1 MNLRI
6 IVLIGSLGLL
16 GFLFYPRSEKV
27 QIIAEQDWIQNIK
40 KIDNEPLHYPITKK
54 SNPRVSTYDLHFIYK
69 VDKADLT
76 FENPS
81 EQGPRQY
88 DILVS
93 TQLDK
98 QFNRAFSYTANSIEY
113 TYSVQQFPVALEG
126 RWVQVAIND
135 WFSSEPKLVDFK
147 IGAQYKKPGPIVSVT
162 SNCNQVELYK
172 LTDGIISS
180 ESKWV
185 GARRIENE
193 IKDESGNKKKEVEY
207 RTEDTVVVTVDLGA
221 LKKIYGTR
229 LTTDGPSNNVK
240 RYSIL
245 ISDDGQEYNRVYT
258 SDELED
264 KTISS
269 LYLFDSAGGIS
280 PVSARYVRLRIENRY
295 GDYPEMQEFEV
306 FTDEYRL
313 SNEEKDINQYNA
325 IQVYYDNCGEENRS
339 SPNLVQGFPFDRGPK
354 IPTPDRYYLKD
365 NEEVDV
371 GNTLSQKSFAYH
383 YDTIIFAYNALDPQA
398 LYWVQVTYLQ
408 EKNGKRIQNLLADGF
423 ILHGSEYPRGARG
436 QEGKGAREQVAHSQS
451 TESAAALGEQSLQPF
466 ALGKAESFLFS
477 IPSEAYADGRL
488 ELHFNRLAG
497 PNAVVSEVALFEAY
511 PRAKTVVVAKE
522 PAKATEVSVPVVI
535 DGKLDE
541 WPKLYPLI
549 PSQTRMFVPP
559 QTGMSAPLTEG
570 DNTEAESP
578 IRTYLQWD
586 ANNLYL
592 GVEVDRIALAK
603 RQDGKTARWL
613 NGNSEFRIPNSEFR
627 APDILEIFI
636 DAALNKH
643 PRMYTYSDHHFIFEP
658 LGSEK
663 LAQKIKVAQ
672 QHHHLDAIPTT
683 IPDRKEI
690 NFSYRSEA
698 DDKKYVME
706 ARIPK
711 GEVLQNFAPEV
722 GKLIG
727 FNYILKNQFTP
738 NTFWAS
744 RDTNATPYEWREVEL
759 VGKVNGEIMVLGETT
774 PLPPFIK
781 GETTQT
787 IKNFNAG
794 DTITICVIDSDRN
807 TDRHSPQTVN
817 VEVTGDLTQD
827 HRRLTLYE
835 TTLEQLSKTT
845 PLSPFGKGEATPSDI
860 VNVPNGKLFA
870 AKLKTEYGTR
880 NSEFGIRN
888 SELRRA
894 RGQGG
899 ERAKDFVAILPS
911 CHLAILPSCPF
922 IVQTAYDTIG
932 LKDARGQTDE
942 FNAID
947 KPFVVQGKEKV
958 TIEYIDPYYVDPRVD
973 SSRFT
978 FRISQVVTVNT
989 GTTGTIAIL
998 SETGENI
1005 TEFSAGDT
1013 LVFEVSDKDL
1023 TSPPPLPLWGEAV
1036 ERGGGEVEITVFVSQ
1051 TAESEKVILTKQND
1065 AEIYLGSIKTE
1076 YNEETKLQDGVLQVA
1091 GAQVVKAQYIDK
1103 IQDTGRT
1110 NAKVIA
1116 EAMVKVGQTAKLT
1129 LTPFSP
1135 LPGGVGGG
1143 LETLRIKNGQEYFNA
1158 GDTINIRLIDVDL
1171 NQDATQK
1178 ESVEVIITGDI
1189 FQDRLSVNLEE
1200 TNPNSGEFI
1209 GSFTT
1214 QFATIVNTDDA
1225 ILQACPRAKRR
1236 VTGKEAVT
1244 AIYIDALQGSGAT
1257 NVAVTDVIKV
1267 NTGENG
1273 VLSIVKSNYITDVKS
1288 FNAGDTLYFRLR
1300 DADEE
1305 NPYIQIT
1312 VTGNKTG
1319 DTVKVPLTLSSTT
1332 ESTFFGEL
1340 ATEYGTKPI
1349 LDDDMLQVVGNEQ
1362 VEFTYLEKLQASGQT
1377 NVPVR
1382 IYRETRTGYNGRLA
1396 IRALTPALSQRERES
1411 LEEITTFK
1419 AGDTLIVI
1427 LKDFDLNIDSTTI
1440 QSLTSDIIASENT
1453 TYDTI
1458 RISMSEI
1465 SADAGIFK
1473 GEVRTTYGEEAI
1485 ENDGI
1490 LQVQGNGEV
1499 TFRYIDALRDTG
1511 ETQVPIEK
1519 TVTVETGVRGNLEL
1533 YNADASSLIG
1543 SFSAGNTIL
1552 VRLSDNDLNL
1562 NKEIIDNAFVTV
1574 TGNLLGDEVS
1584 VTLNET
1590 EINSGIFQALLQT
1603 QYSDS
1608 ADFADNILQVKD
1620 KELVTATYVD
1630 GIVGTGEINVPIQF
1644 KAYVLSSNPGILLI
1658 TNGNYNKELGR
1669 FEEIGSFNAGETIYF
1684 WLEDLFLSTVNTTP
1698 LPPSPLIKGGRGVVG
1713 KGDTVA
1719 EVKITV
1725 SGNRTNDLAE
1735 VILERFP
1742 DKEGAFF
1749 GSIPTRYGTTPI
1761 YDNTL
1766 DIVGDEKITAVYK
1779 PDFPGIYTP
1788 PVTDSAYV
1796 NKGTRGHIL
1805 IVRAD
1810 GTEVDNFNAGATLY
1824 FRLEDTD
1831 LNLSPYAKDSTDI
1844 LVRTS
1849 AEGIGKIV
1857 TLQETSESSSI
1868 FSGSLKTEY
1877 GRITE
1882 GGSGKW
1888 EVGSKE
1894 EGSFL
1899 PPSAFRL
1906 PPSPLGLLGGEIVT
1920 ATYTDALIETGET
1933 NVEVTDTCRANM
1945 VGKATYTTEE
1955 VMVDGIPDKWPLE
1968 NVMRTEQ
1975 GEALM
1980 WAQWDAHKL
1989 YLFVQIRD
1997 TEVVVPDPTRW
2008 YRGADAL
2015 ELHFDLQPSDY
2026 TQPSYLSNSQK
2037 SQTYIFWL
2045 CPKGGDIDGN
2055 AKYAGREYPTTIYNY
2070 SPPIEMAF
2078 RPYADYYTMEIAIPF
2093 GVVLGGFDPLKTL
2106 RNDIIG
2112 FNYIIYRSDA
2122 PPVQWA
2128 QPAKPGAQIPPSEL
2142 GILILQRGE

>member
-6 IVLIGSLGLL
+6 IILLGSLGLL

-27 QIIAEQDWIQNIK
+27 QIIAEQGWIQNVK
-40 KIDNEPLHYPITKK
+40 KIDHEPLHYPITGK
-54 SNPRVSTYDLHFIYK
+54 SNPKVSTYDLNFIYK

-113 TYSVQQFPVALEG
+113 TYSVQNFPVALEG

-185 GARRIENE
+185 GARRSENKSPLTPLLQRVE
-193 IKDESGNKKKEVEY
+193 GGISPLIKGEEVKVTADGLRPNESGNKKKEVKY
-207 RTEDTVVVTVDLGA
+207 RTEDTVVVTVDLGT

-229 LTTDGPSNNVK
+229 LTTDGPANNVK

-269 LYLFDSAGGIS
+269 LYLFDLAGGIS
-280 PVSARYVRLRIENRY
+280 PVSARYVRLRIETRY

-313 SNEEKDINQYNA
+313 SSEEKDINQYNA

-354 IPTPDRYYLKD
+354 SPPQDRYYLKD
-365 NEEVDV
+365 NEEVEP
-371 GNTLSQKSFAYH
+371 GNTPSQKSFAYH

-398 LYWVQVTYLQ
+398 LYWIQVTYLQ

-423 ILHGSEYPRGARG
+423 ILHGSEYPREARG
-436 QEGKGAREQVAHSQS
+436 QEGKVARGQGTNSQP
-451 TESAAALGEQSLQPF
+451 TESAALPEQRLQPF

-511 PRAKTVVVAKE
+511 PRAKTVVVTKE
-522 PAKATEVSVPVVI
+522 PAKATEVSVPIVI

-549 PSQTRMFVPP
+549 P
-559 QTGMSAPLTEG
+559 EG
-570 DNTEAESP
+570 YNSEAEAP

-592 GVEVDRIALAK
+592 GVEVDRIVLAR
-603 RQDGKTARWL
+603 RQEG
-613 NGNSEFRIPNSEFR
+613 NSEFR
-627 APDILEIFI
+627 APDILEVFI

-643 PRMYTYSDHHFIFEP
+643 PRMYMYSDHHFIFES
-658 LGSEK
+658 LGAEK

-690 NFSYRSEA
+690 NFSYRSEN
-698 DDKKYVME
+698 DDKKYVLE

-711 GEVLQNFAPEV
+711 GEVLQNFVPEV

-727 FNYILKNQFTP
+727 FNYILKNQFARNRKTKSVARNEAISEA

-744 RDTNATPYEWREVEL
+744 EDTNATPYEWGEVEL
-759 VGKVNGEIMVLGETT
+759 VGKVNGEIIVLDETA
-774 PLPPFIK
+774 
-781 GETTQT
+781 TQT
-787 IKNFNAG
+787 IENFNAG

-817 VEVTGDLTQD
+817 IEVTGDLTQD

-845 PLSPFGKGEATPSDI
+845 PLPPFGKGEVIPSDI
-860 VNVPNGKLFA
+860 VNLPNGKLFGVR
-870 AKLKTEYGTR
+870 LKTEYGTR
-880 NSEFGIRN
+880 NSELQEDD
-888 SELRRA
+888 S
-894 RGQGG
+894 
-899 ERAKDFVAILPS
+899 S
-911 CHLAILPSCPF
+911 PF
-922 IVQTAYDTIG
+922 MSHIS
-932 LKDARGQTDE
+932 RFTD
-942 FNAID
+942 N
-947 KPFVVQGKEKV
+947 PFVVQGKEKV
-958 TIEYIDPYYVDPRVD
+958 KLEYIDPYYVDPRID
-973 SSRFT
+973 ASRFT
-978 FRISQVVTVNT
+978 FRVSQVVTVNT

-1005 TEFSAGDT
+1005 TEFSSGDT

-1023 TSPPPLPLWGEAV
+1023 TSPPPLPLRGEAV
-1036 ERGGGEVEITVFVSQ
+1036 ERGGGEVKITVFVSQ
-1051 TAESEKVILTKQND
+1051 TAESEKVILTPNFSSKLFFQKEKFEQKKQEEFKRNTEEDQNFLKQND
-1065 AEIYLGSIKTE
+1065 AESPPDSFAEGDSKKLPLTSDFRLPTSDFLFRGSIKTE
-1076 YNEETKLQDGVLQVA
+1076 YNEATKPQDGVLQIA

-1103 IQDTGRT
+1103 IQATGRT
-1110 NAKVIA
+1110 NAKVTA
-1116 EAMVKVGQTAKLT
+1116 EVRVKVGQTAKLT
-1129 LTPFSP
+1129 LIPS
-1135 LPGGVGGG
+1135 
-1143 LETLRIKNGQEYFNA
+1143 ETLRIKNGQEYFNA
-1158 GDTINIRLIDVDL
+1158 GDTINIHLVDIDL
-1171 NQDATQK
+1171 NQRAGDCRLSSDDCRWSNDLTSQSSITNHK
-1178 ESVEVIITGDI
+1178 GQVEVTIAGDI

-1200 TNPNSGEFI
+1200 TNSSSGEFI

-1225 ILQACPRAKRR
+1225 ILQ

-1244 AIYIDALQGSGAT
+1244 ATYIDALQGSGAT
-1257 NVAVTDVIKV
+1257 NVAVTEVIKV

-1273 VLSIVKSNYITDVKS
+1273 VLSIVKSNYITDIKS

-1305 NPYIQIT
+1305 SPYIQIT

-1319 DTVKVPLTLSSTT
+1319 DTVKMPLTLSSTT

-1340 ATEYGTKPI
+1340 ATEYRTTPV
-1349 LDDDMLQVVGNEQ
+1349 LDDDMLQVVGNEK

-1396 IRALTPALSQRERES
+1396 IRALSQSERES

-1419 AGDTLIVI
+1419 AGDSLVVI
-1427 LKDFDLNIDSTTI
+1427 LEDFDLNIDSTTI
-1440 QSLTSDIIASENT
+1440 QALVSEIIASENT
-1453 TYDTI
+1453 TRDTI

-1473 GEVRTTYGEEAI
+1473 GEVQTAYGEDAI
-1485 ENDGI
+1485 ENDGV
-1490 LQVQGNGEV
+1490 LQVQGNAEV
-1499 TFRYIDALRDTG
+1499 TFRYIDALQDTG

-1519 TVTVETGVRGNLEL
+1519 TVTVETGVRCNLEL
-1533 YNADASSLIG
+1533 YNADASLLLG

-1562 NKEIIDNAFVTV
+1562 NKEIIDNAYVTV
-1574 TGNLLGDEVS
+1574 AGNLLGDEVS
-1584 VTLNET
+1584 VTLKET
-1590 EINSGIFQALLQT
+1590 ESNSGIFQALLQT

-1608 ADFADNILQVKD
+1608 ADFADNFLQVKD

-1630 GIVGTGEINVPIQF
+1630 RIVGTGEINVPIQF
-1644 KAYVLSSNPGILLI
+1644 KAFVLSSNPGILLI
-1658 TNGNYNKELGR
+1658 TTGNYNKELGR
-1669 FEEIGSFNAGETIYF
+1669 CEEIGNFNAGETIYF

-1698 LPPSPLIKGGRGVVG
+1698 LPPFG

-1735 VILERFP
+1735 VILEPFP

-1749 GSIPTRYGTTPI
+1749 GSIPSSYGTTPI

-1766 DIVGDEKITAVYK
+1766 DVVGDEKVTAVYK
-1779 PDFPGIYTP
+1779 PNFPGIYTP

-1796 NKGTRGHIL
+1796 NKGTRGQIL

-1810 GTEVDNFNAGATLY
+1810 GAEVDNFNAGATLY

-1831 LNLSPYAKDSTDI
+1831 LNLNPYAPDITDI
-1844 LVRTS
+1844 WVHTS
-1849 AEGIGKIV
+1849 AEGIGNIV
-1857 TLQETSESSSI
+1857 TLQETAESSNI

-1877 GRITE
+1877 GRITQTQTSE
-1882 GGSGKW
+1882 ASKTS
-1888 EVGSKE
+1888 EVYTQ
-1894 EGSFL
+1894 
-1899 PPSAFRL
+1899 R
-1906 PPSPLGLLGGEIVT
+1906 LGLLGGEIVT

-2026 TQPSYLSNSQK
+2026 TRPSYLSNSQK
-2037 SQTYIFWL
+2037 SPTYIFWL
-2045 CPKGGDIDGN
+2045 CPKGGNIDGS
-2055 AKYAGREYPTTIYNY
+2055 ARYAGQAYPTPIYNY

-2142 GILILQRGE
+2142 GILILQRRE